1 MNRKKVAITLGI
13 MCFILTI
20 AICVQYKT
28 IKNASTLV
36 GTSNANTELKS
47 EVLYWKEKYDEE
59 YKKMEST
66 EKILEAEREKFSK
79 KDKSSIE
86 AENELKKANAISGST
101 EVTGKGI
108 IVTLTD
114 NRNVTSENISTLD
127 SISNYLIH
135 DSDLLRL
142 VNELKNA
149 GAEAISINDER
160 ITNLTSITCD
170 GNVILVNGNKISS
183 PFIIMAI
190 GSQESLLGAIQRPG
204 GLIDSE
210 LQNYGLVS
218 SIKKNNKIVIPKFN
232 GVLDY
237 KYIKK

>member
-13 MCFILTI
+13 MCFILTV

-28 IKNASTLV
+28 IKNAGTLV
-36 GTSNANTELKS
+36 GTSNVNSEIKS
-47 EVLYWKEKYDEE
+47 EVLLWKEKYDEE
-59 YKKMEST
+59 YKKMESA
-66 EKILEAEREKFSK
+66 EKELEKEREKNSK
-79 KDKSSIE
+79 KDNTSLE
-86 AENELKKANAISGST
+86 TENELKKANAISGIT
-101 EVTGKGI
+101 EVSGKGI
-108 IVTLTD
+108 IVTLAD
-114 NRNVTSENISTLD
+114 NKNISSENISTLD

-160 ITNLTSITCD
+160 ITNFTSITCD

-183 PFIIMAI
+183 PFVIKAI
-190 GSQESLLGAIQRPG
+190 GSQEALVGAIQRPG

-210 LQNYGLVS
+210 LESYGLVS
-218 SIKKNNKIVIPKFN
+218 SIKKNNRIIIGKFN
-232 GVLDY
+232 GVLDL
-237 KYIKK
+237 KYIKR